1 MGTAARDLQT
11 KWSIRVGR
19 FESQIPSGVRV
30 HCAGDTVTAQHL
42 DEGLGKSRTVAV
54 EHCPH
59 STPFELKTSDRQ
71 PPFGGGVHGRDE
83 RVAGTAPVWQQ
94 DSRYGCES
102 CPRSIPNTARHRDT
116 TRPGP
121 EATSSCDHSAT
132 AQPPAPSHIDGR
144 RGHADLCGF
153 DLDGRS
159 TFGRVIRCVQ
169 RRSATTLGARSP
181 GSYHRSR

>member
-11 KWSIRVGR
+11 KWSIRVGQ

-54 EHCPH
+54 EHCLH

-83 RVAGTAPVWQQ
+83 RVAGM
-94 DSRYGCES
+94 
-102 CPRSIPNTARHRDT
+102 RHRCGSK
-116 TRPGP
+116 TRDMGATSFDSEHCQAPRHDA

-144 RGHADLCGF
+144 RGHAVRGASRWAEPR
-153 DLDGRS
+153 RS
-159 TFGRVIRCVQ
+159 VRTFGA
-169 RRSATTLGARSP
+169 RRHALAVDLYER
-181 GSYHRSR
+181 